1 MKVGNSIKVKNK
13 NWSFGNGVPETFQD
27 HVIKSVPGYL
37 DGHNIV
43 LELSDFFCHENSNIY
58 ELGTSTA
65 ELISK
70 IYKRHSQ
77 KKSITF
83 NGIDSEK
90 EMINKAKM
98 KCKKTNINLHN
109 KDITKFKFK
118 KSDFI
123 ISYYTIQFIH
133 PKIRQVLINNI
144 YESLNW
150 GGGFVWFEKVR
161 AADARFQDMTSNIY
175 NNFKLNN
182 GFSHEEILNK
192 TNSLKGVMEPFSSK
206 GNLDLLKRAGFEDIL
221 TIYKN
226 ICFEGLIC
234 IK

>member
-1 MKVGNSIKVKNK
+1 M
-13 NWSFGNGVPETFQD
+13 
-27 HVIKSVPGYL
+27 
-37 DGHNIV
+37 
-43 LELSDFFCHENSNIY
+43 
-58 ELGTSTA
+58 
-65 ELISK
+65 
-70 IYKRHSQ
+70 
-77 KKSITF
+77 
-83 NGIDSEK
+83 
-90 EMINKAKM
+90 
-98 KCKKTNINLHN
+98 
-109 KDITKFKFK
+109 
-118 KSDFI
+118 
-123 ISYYTIQFIH
+123 
-133 PKIRQVLINNI
+133 INNI